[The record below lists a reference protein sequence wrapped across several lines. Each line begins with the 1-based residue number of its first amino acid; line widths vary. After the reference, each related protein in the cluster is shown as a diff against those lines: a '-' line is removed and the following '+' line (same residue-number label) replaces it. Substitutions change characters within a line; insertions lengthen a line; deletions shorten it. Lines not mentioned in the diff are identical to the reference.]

1 VFDFRKPLI
10 AQPGDIGKRPK
21 GKVVVPEQQIAP
33 IMKALA
39 LGIAPDV
46 FGRTPLDAIQTVG
59 CKTLKQIAKTLKL
72 GKVSKNGLVF
82 EEDGWL
88 KWRPDPEF
96 DNSGYRAYRFVRV
109 RRLNSKQKFTPTS
122 YWAEVEW
129 DSGHD
134 ETSSF
139 FTMLL
144 RFGVA
149 YEAED

>member
-1 VFDFRKPLI
+1 MEFKNMI
-10 AQPGDIGKRPK
+10 AEPGQVGQRPK
-21 GKVVVPEQQIAP
+21 GKIVVPEQQIAP
-33 IMKALA
+33 VMEALA

-46 FGRTPLDAIQTVG
+46 FDRPLDAIEIVG
-59 CKTLKQIAKTLKL
+59 CKTLKHIAKTLKL
-72 GKVSKNGLVF
+72 GKVSKEGLVF

-96 DNSGYRAYRFVRV
+96 DNSGYRAYRFVRA
-109 RRLNSKQKFTPTS
+109 RRLNSKEKFTPTS

-129 DSGHD
+129 DSGHE